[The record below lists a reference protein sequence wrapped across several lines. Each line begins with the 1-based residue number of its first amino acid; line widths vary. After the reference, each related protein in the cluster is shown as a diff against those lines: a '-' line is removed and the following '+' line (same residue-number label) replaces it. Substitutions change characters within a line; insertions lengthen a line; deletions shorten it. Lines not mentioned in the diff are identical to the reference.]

1 MANTRTA
8 NASLPKPIDEAQIFQ
23 DVENLQTA
31 FNNAMNILETLVGN
45 SGNSVAV
52 TTGNATI
59 LNTTGKRIVYINAVS
74 AGSIATITGM
84 VQDVPFHIIAQSGA
98 SFGIVDVGSF
108 ELSASLIFTAGDTLT
123 LVWDGSRYYEL
134 DRSVN

>member
-31 FNNAMNILETLVGN
+31 FNNAMDILETLVGN